1 MATIPS
7 LALLP
12 SGYKASKVYSVLP
25 TDGTGDFT
33 FTRSGN
39 ATRVNSE
46 GLIELVTSSVPR
58 LNYPLIDGVV
68 NGCPSL
74 LLEPSRT
81 NLVTFSEQFD
91 NAGWTKQGLTI
102 TANSAVSPDGYTN
115 ADLLDDGTSASTQHW
130 FFQGTTLANSTTY
143 TLSLYA
149 KYVSRQNMIIN
160 IFNGASSQYV
170 NYNIQNGTIV
180 GSTGDV
186 TASITSVGNGWY
198 RLTYT
203 RTMAASGGSNHRIG
217 LADDTGSETYTGSN
231 KQTLIYGCQIE
242 AGTYATSYIPTT
254 TTTATRSAET
264 CNGAGDV
271 NTFNDSEGVLFAE
284 ISALSDDGTN
294 RQIAISNGTTSQ
306 RNYIGYRISTNQV
319 IGGSVNTSEVF
330 LNYTLSD
337 SKDFS
342 KIAFKY
348 KQNDL
353 ALWVN
358 GFEVKT
364 SASANVPT
372 GLDRLNFN
380 DGSGNTNFYG
390 NTKQIQYFD
399 TALTDSDLETLTSW
413 DSFSD
418 MATSQLY
425 TIE

>member
-7 LALLP
+7 LALIP
-12 SGYKASKVYSVLP
+12 SGYKGGSPGTLYSVLP
-25 TDGTGDFT
+25 TDGTGDFD

-46 GLIELVTSSVPR
+46 GLIELVTTNVPR

-68 NGCPSL
+68 SGCPSL
-74 LLEPSRT
+74 LLEPQRT
-81 NLVTFSEQFD
+81 NLIQYSEDFSQ
-91 NAGWTKQGLTI
+91 GYWTKDGSSVTSGF
-102 TANSAVSPDGYTN
+102 TSPDGTAN
-115 ADLLDDGTSASTQHW
+115 AFKMTEDSATSVHKISNNSAI
-130 FFQGTTLANSTTY
+130 ANSFQ
-143 TLSLYA
+143 SQSIFI
-149 KYVSRQNMIIN
+149 KYD
-160 IFNGASSQYV
+160 SSQQFIQTTSSRSINNYV
-170 NYNIQNGTIV
+170 NFDILNKTLTNYG
-180 GSTGDV
+180 
-186 TASITSVGNGWY
+186 TSVGKIVELSSGWL
-198 RLTYT
+198 RLEVYHDSSTTAYWHFIT
-203 RTMAASGGSNHRIG
+203 SLTASWSESYLG
-217 LADDTGSETYTGSN
+217 TG
-231 KQTLIYGCQIE
+231 KHLLIFGAQVE
-242 AGTYATSYIPTT
+242 AGSYPTSYIPNFGTALG
-254 TTTATRSAET
+254 ATRSAET
-264 CNGAGDV
+264 CNNAGDV

-390 NTKQIQYFD
+390 NTKQIQYFN
-399 TALTDSDLETLTSW
+399 TALNDSDLETLTSW

-418 MATSQLY
+418 MAIGQLY

>member
-7 LALLP
+7 LALIP

-25 TDGTGDFT
+25 TDGSGDFT

-46 GLIELVTSSVPR
+46 GLIELVTTNVPR

-284 ISALSDDGTN
+284 ISALANDLTDRSLSLSSGYYNN
-294 RQIAISNGTTSQ
+294 RIEIRYNDSSNGIRVFGIVGGAFQFDSSSSLSLP
-306 RNYIGYRISTNQV
+306 NITNQ
-319 IGGSVNTSEVF
+319 
-330 LNYTLSD
+330 
-337 SKDFS
+337 SKL
-342 KIAFKY
+342 AFKY
-348 KQNDL
+348 KENNF

-358 GFEVKT
+358 GFEIYSDLFGSIFSEGV
-364 SASANVPT
+364 
-372 GLDRLNFN
+372 LNEIKFS
-380 DGSGNTNFYG
+380 DAQGAEPFYG
-390 NTKQIQYFD
+390 NIKQIQYFN
-399 TALTDSDLETLTSW
+399 TALTDLQLQQLTTL
-413 DSFSD
+413 
-418 MATSQLY
+418 
-425 TIE
+425 